1 MEKIQNV
8 QVPSAEQ
15 QDWQVEI
22 EEKLN
27 ERRIITVEGN
37 GILTAKDVLTA
48 IDVIDNLE
56 AARDEKTEW
65 NHIKKLQQERA
76 ERLSGGGIN

>member
-1 MEKIQNV
+1 MERIQNV

-15 QDWQVEI
+15 QDWQAEI

-27 ERRIITVEGN
+27 ERRVITVEGN

-48 IDVIDNLE
+48 IDVIDSLE
-56 AARDEKTEW
+56 TSRDEVAEW
-65 NHIKKLQQERA
+65 EHIKKLQQERSD
-76 ERLSGGGIN
+76 RLAGGGIN